1 MRDVAA
7 HDKHE
12 LQRTQKEM
20 ETLKTSLAEL
30 GRERDRFRS
39 RAEEMEASIADLQEQ
54 VGRGGSG
61 WAEEKRRRYWNW
73 VRTGR
78 EYQDRAGEPRLWPGL
93 RSRDGGTPGKLI
105 RQEGGLDAAL
115 RATIRVLS
123 GSGWAVK

>member
-39 RAEEMEASIADLQEQ
+39 RAEEMETSIADLQEQ
-54 VGRGGSG
+54 VGVEGSPTCRNRWEMRG
-61 WAEEKRRRYWNW
+61 RRPAG
-73 VRTGR
+73 TGGR
-78 EYQDRAGEPRLWPGL
+78 
-93 RSRDGGTPGKLI
+93 
-105 RQEGGLDAAL
+105 
-115 RATIRVLS
+115 
-123 GSGWAVK
+123 